1 VSEYWRSVLE
11 ACGGPEAVAEGTPGG
26 GAAALG
32 RRELIQLLGA
42 SLALAGLAG
51 CGQRPRERI
60 LPYVSTPRDLTP
72 GLAQDY
78 ATSMELDG
86 FAVGLLVKSHEGRPT
101 KVEGNPLHPA
111 SLGASSVV
119 QQASV
124 LSLYD
129 PSRLRSPLELGM
141 PSSWDAAFSALRGPG
156 SRGPGSRGPG
166 SQGAGSQGAPSR
178 GAQWRPWFVLPPQ
191 SSPLVV
197 QQLDRLRERHPAA
210 RFTFHAA
217 LSRQAIYQASDAV
230 FGEPLEAQPDFAA
243 SRVVLALDSDFLCQ
257 GPMSLRWARDF
268 SARRAPRAAIP
279 EPNRLYAVESTLS
292 LTGSVADH
300 RLALRSS
307 ELPQFTALLLG
318 ELSRSDARARLPGIE
333 AFGELPSSDGS
344 PLQPWVRALAA
355 DLLKHWG
362 ECLVVAGPQ
371 QPFEVQ
377 VLALALNGALG
388 SFGRTLRLTR
398 SALADPLGSSS
409 LADLRSAIDA
419 RAVDGLIVLDCDPLY
434 DADPAL
440 ELEAALKQVPFSAQ
454 LATHGN
460 ATSRACRWS
469 LPQSHY
475 LESWGDSRAF
485 DGTLSLVQPLID
497 PLYASRSVLELLA
510 ACAGEP
516 APSGYA
522 LARRYWRGQLA
533 QLSDAD
539 FAAEWAARL
548 QRGLVQDSAFSVL
561 QREPNWSRAL
571 TLARGARRSDAQGSY
586 ELELAESHNV
596 YDGRFAHNAWLLELP
611 EPITKQ
617 SWGNALRIAT
627 EDAGR
632 LGLSSGSVVEL
643 SRAGRTLRAP
653 VVLVRGQAPGTLT
666 LPRGYGRNGTG
677 TLADGVGVDARPLL
691 EKVDGAY
698 ATVELRPTGEQQEL
712 AIRQLTQQQ
721 HGRGL
726 ALSTTLSAY
735 RRDPDFAREARG
747 KQPSLLPVVRQA
759 STGPLAGVQWGMT
772 IDTTLCTGCNA
783 CVVACQA
790 ENNVPVV
797 GAREAGRGHLM
808 HWLRIDTYEAEGE
821 SPPGV
826 IHQPMLCQHCENA
839 PCEYVCPVNATTHS
853 PDGLNE
859 MSYNRCIGTRF
870 CSNNCPYKVRR
881 FNWFDYT
888 DDAPLARLQKNPDVT
903 VRERGVME
911 KCTYCVQRIRGA
923 ERQARIERRELQ
935 PGEVV
940 TACQQACATQAIQFG
955 ALSHTGT
962 PMVEWRQEP
971 RSYAVLHELGTRPR
985 TLYLA
990 KVSNDNP
997 ELER

>member
-1 VSEYWRSVLE
+1 
-11 ACGGPEAVAEGTPGG
+11 VAEGTPGD
-26 GAAALG
+26 GAGALG

-42 SLALAGLAG
+42 SLTLAGLAG

-60 LPYVSTPRDLTP
+60 LPYVTTPRELTP

-78 ATSMELDG
+78 ATAMELDG

-111 SLGASSVV
+111 SLGASGVI

-129 PSRLRSPLELGM
+129 PSRLRAPLEQGM
-141 PSSWDAAFSALRGPG
+141 PSSWDAAFAALQGPATRG
-156 SRGPGSRGPG
+156 R
-166 SQGAGSQGAPSR
+166 AAPSPAPR
-178 GAQWRPWFVLPPQ
+178 GAREWRPWFVLPPQ

-197 QQLDRLRERHPAA
+197 QQLERVRERYPAA

-217 LSRQAIYQASDAV
+217 LSRQAIYQASDAL
-230 FGEPLEAQPDFAA
+230 FGEPLEAQPDFSA
-243 SRVVLALDSDFLCQ
+243 SRVILALDSDFLSQ

-268 SARRAPRAAIP
+268 SARHAPRATTP
-279 EPNRLYAVESTLS
+279 EPSRLYAVESTPS
-292 LTGSVADH
+292 PTGSVADH

-307 ELPQFTALLLG
+307 EVPRLAALLLA
-318 ELSRSDARARLPGIE
+318 ELSRSDARARLPGLE

-344 PLQPWVRALAA
+344 ERQPWLRALAA
-355 DLLKHWG
+355 DLLRHWG

-371 QPFEVQ
+371 QPFETQ

-419 RAVDGLIVLDCDPLY
+419 RAVDALLVLDCDPLY

-440 ELEAALKQVPFSAQ
+440 ELEAALQRVPLSAQ

-460 ATSRACRWS
+460 ATSRACRWL
-469 LPQSHY
+469 LPRSHY

-485 DGTLSLVQPLID
+485 DGTLSTVQPLID

-510 ACAGEP
+510 ACAGDP
-516 APSGYA
+516 SPSGYA
-522 LARRYWRGQLA
+522 LARRYWRHQLS

-548 QRGLVQDSAFSVL
+548 QRGLVPDSAFPAL
-561 QREPNWSRAL
+561 QRDPDWARAL
-571 TLARGARRSDAQGSY
+571 TLARGARQAEPDGGY
-586 ELELAESHNV
+586 ELQLAESHNV

-611 EPITKQ
+611 EPVTKQ
-617 SWGNALRIAT
+617 SWGNALRIGT

-632 LGLSSGSVVEL
+632 LELSSGSIVEL

-653 VVLVRGQAPGTLT
+653 VVVVRGQAPGTLA
-666 LPRGYGRNGTG
+666 LPRGYGQSGTG
-677 TLADGVGVDARPLL
+677 TLADGVGLDARALR
-691 EKVDGAY
+691 EKVDGALCR
-698 ATVELRPTGEQQEL
+698 VELRPTGERQEL

-726 ALSTTLSAY
+726 ALSTSLSAY

-747 KQPSLLPVVRQA
+747 QQPSLLPVVQQA

-772 IDTTLCTGCNA
+772 IDTTLCTGCSA

-826 IHQPMLCQHCENA
+826 IHQPMLCQHCETA

-859 MSYNRCIGTRF
+859 MAYNRCIGTRF

-881 FNWFDYT
+881 FNWFDYS

-923 ERQARIERRELQ
+923 ERQARIERREIQ

-940 TACQQACATQAIQFG
+940 TACQQACPTQAIQFG
-955 ALSHTGT
+955 ALSHGGT

-971 RSYAVLHELGTRPR
+971 RRYAVLHELGTRPR

-990 KVSNDNP
+990 KVSNENP
-997 ELER
+997 ELGR

>member
-1 VSEYWRSVLE
+1 MSEYWRSVLE
-11 ACGGPEAVAEGTPGG
+11 ACGGPAAIAEGTPAG
-26 GAAALG
+26 GAGALG

-60 LPYVSTPRDLTP
+60 LPYVATPRDLTP

-111 SLGASSVV
+111 SLGASSVY

-129 PSRLRSPLELGM
+129 PSRLRAPLELGL
-141 PSSWDAAFSALRGPG
+141 PSSWDAAFAALRGPKL
-156 SRGPGSRGPG
+156 RGP
-166 SQGAGSQGAPSR
+166 AP
-178 GAQWRPWFVLPPQ
+178 WRPWFVLPPQ
-191 SSPLVV
+191 SSPLVL
-197 QQLDRLRERHPAA
+197 QQLDLLREIHPAA

-217 LSRQAIYQASDAV
+217 LSRQAIYQATDAV
-230 FGEPLEAQPDFAA
+230 FGEPLEPQPDFAA
-243 SRVVLALDSDFLCQ
+243 SQVVLALDADFLSQ

-268 SARRAPRAAIP
+268 SARRAPRPSVP

-292 LTGSVADH
+292 PTGSVADH
-300 RLALRSS
+300 RLALRPS
-307 ELPQFTALLLG
+307 ELPRLAALLLA
-318 ELSRSDARARLPGIE
+318 ELARSDARARLPGLQ
-333 AFGELPSSDGS
+333 ALGELPSSESS
-344 PLQPWVRALAA
+344 PHQAWIRALAS

-371 QPFEVQ
+371 QPFETQ

-409 LADLRSAIDA
+409 LADLRQASEAREVDA
-419 RAVDGLIVLDCDPLY
+419 LIVLDCDPLY

-440 ELEAALKQVPFSAQ
+440 GLEQALGRVPITAQ
-454 LATHGN
+454 LTQHLN
-460 ATSRACRWS
+460 ATSRACRWL

-485 DGTLSLVQPLID
+485 DGTLSLLQPLID

-510 ACAGEP
+510 ACAGAA
-516 APSGYA
+516 APSGYS
-522 LARRYWRGQLA
+522 LARRYWRGQLSA
-533 QLSDAD
+533 LSDAD
-539 FAAEWAARL
+539 FSAEWAARL
-548 QRGLVQDSAFSVL
+548 QRGLVQDSAFTSL
-561 QREPNWSRAL
+561 RREPDWSRAL
-571 TLARGARRSDAQGSY
+571 TLARSVRRPEPEGSY
-586 ELELAESHNV
+586 ELELAASPNV

-611 EPITKQ
+611 EAVTKQ
-617 SWGNALRIAT
+617 SWGNALRISA
-627 EDAGR
+627 EDAAR
-632 LGLSSGSVVEL
+632 LGLSTGSLVEL
-643 SRAGRTLRAP
+643 SRAGRTLQAP
-653 VVLVRGQAPGTLT
+653 VVVVHGQAPGTLA
-666 LPRGYGRNGTG
+666 LARGYGQRGTG
-677 TLADGVGVDARPLL
+677 TLADGVGVDARALW
-691 EKVDGAY
+691 EQVEGSVAK
-698 ATVELRPTGEQQEL
+698 VELRPTGERREL

-726 ALSTTLSAY
+726 ALSTRLSAY
-735 RRDPDFAREARG
+735 RRDPDFTREARG
-747 KQPSLLPVVRQA
+747 KQPSLLPVVRKA

-797 GAREAGRGHLM
+797 GAREAERGHLM

-821 SPPGV
+821 APPGV

-859 MSYNRCIGTRF
+859 MAYNRCIGTRF

-881 FNWFDYT
+881 FNWFDYS
-888 DDAPLARLQKNPDVT
+888 DDTPLARLQKNPEVS

-923 ERQARIERRELQ
+923 ERQARIERREVQ

-940 TACQQACATQAIQFG
+940 TACQQACSAQAIQFG
-955 ALSHTGT
+955 ALGHAGT
-962 PMVEWRQEP
+962 PVVEWRQEP
-971 RSYAVLHELGTRPR
+971 RVYEVLHELGTRPR
-985 TLYLA
+985 TVYLA
-990 KVSNDNP
+990 KVSNENP
-997 ELER
+997 ELEG

>member
-1 VSEYWRSVLE
+1 
-11 ACGGPEAVAEGTPGG
+11 VAEGTSAD
-26 GAAALG
+26 GAASLG

-60 LPYVSTPRDLTP
+60 LPYVATPRDLTP

-101 KVEGNPLHPA
+101 KIEGNPLHPA
-111 SLGASSVV
+111 SLGASGVY

-129 PSRLRSPLELGM
+129 PSRLRAPQELGM
-141 PSSWDAAFSALRGPG
+141 PSSWDAAFAALRGLALRGPG
-156 SRGPGSRGPG
+156 LRGPGLRGPDG
-166 SQGAGSQGAPSR
+166 
-178 GAQWRPWFVLPPQ
+178 WRPWFVLPPQ
-191 SSPLVV
+191 SSPLVLH
-197 QQLDRLRERHPAA
+197 QLARVRERYPAT
-210 RFTFHAA
+210 RVTYHTA
-217 LSRQAIYQASDAV
+217 LSRQTIYQASEAL
-230 FGEPLEAQPDFAA
+230 FGEPLEVQPDFSA
-243 SRVVLALDSDFLCQ
+243 SRVVLALDSDFLSQ

-279 EPNRLYAVESTLS
+279 EPNRLYAVESTPS
-292 LTGSVADH
+292 PTGSVADH

-307 ELPQFTALLLG
+307 EVPRLAALLLG
-318 ELSRSDARARLPGIE
+318 ELARSDARARLAGLE

-344 PLQPWVRALAA
+344 ERQPWLRALAG

-388 SFGRTLRLTR
+388 SFGRTLRLTQP
-398 SALADPLGSSS
+398 ALSEPLGASS
-409 LADLRSAIDA
+409 LADLRRASDAREIDA
-419 RAVDGLIVLDCDPLY
+419 LVVLDCDPLY

-440 ELEAALKQVPFSAQ
+440 GLDAAFGRVPLSVQ
-454 LATHGN
+454 LSQHVN
-460 ATSRACRWS
+460 ATSRACRWL

-485 DGTLSLVQPLID
+485 DGTVSMVQPLIE
-497 PLYASRSVLELLA
+497 PLYASRSTPELLA
-510 ACAGEP
+510 ACAGDRS
-516 APSGYA
+516 PSGYA
-522 LARRYWRGQLA
+522 LARAYWRAQLA
-533 QLSDAD
+533 GRSDAE
-539 FAAEWAARL
+539 FASEWAARL
-548 QRGLVQDSAFSVL
+548 QRGLVQESAFPEL
-561 QREPNWSRAL
+561 RREPDWGRAL
-571 TLARGARRSDAQGSY
+571 ARARGAQQPAAAGGY
-586 ELELAESHNV
+586 ELQLAASPNV

-617 SWGNALRIAT
+617 SWGNALRIGP
-627 EDAGR
+627 EDAGH
-632 LGLSSGSVVEL
+632 LGLENGSIVEL
-643 SRAGRTLRAP
+643 SRGERQLRAP
-653 VVLVRGQAPGTLT
+653 VVVVRGQAAGTLA
-666 LPRGYGRNGTG
+666 LARGYGQSGSG
-677 TLADGVGVDARPLL
+677 TLADGVGIDARALREQL
-691 EKVDGAY
+691 DGAF
-698 ATVELRPTGEQQEL
+698 TRVELRPTGERQEL
-712 AIRQLTQQQ
+712 ILRQLTQEQ

-726 ALSTTLSAY
+726 ALATSLAAY
-735 RRDPDFAREARG
+735 RRDPEFTREARG
-747 KQPSLLPVVRQA
+747 KQPSLLPVVQQA
-759 STGPLAGVQWGMT
+759 STGPLAGLQWGMT
-772 IDTTLCTGCNA
+772 IDTTLCTGCSA

-797 GAREAGRGHLM
+797 GQREAGRGHLM

-821 SPPGV
+821 SPPGA

-859 MSYNRCIGTRF
+859 MVYNRCIGTRF

-881 FNWFDYT
+881 FNWFDYS
-888 DDAPLARLQKNPDVT
+888 DDAPLARLQKNPEVT

-923 ERQARIERRELQ
+923 ERQARIERRELR

-940 TACQQACATQAIQFG
+940 TACQQACPTQAIQFG
-955 ALSHTGT
+955 ALSHAGT

-971 RSYAVLHELGTRPR
+971 RRYAVLHELGTRPR

-990 KVSNDNP
+990 KVSNENP
-997 ELER
+997 ELGR